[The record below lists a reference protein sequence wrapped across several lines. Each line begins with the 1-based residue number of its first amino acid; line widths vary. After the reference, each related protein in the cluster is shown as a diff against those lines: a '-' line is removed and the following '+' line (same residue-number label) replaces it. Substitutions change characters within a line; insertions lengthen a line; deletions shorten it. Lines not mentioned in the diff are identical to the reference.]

1 MIASGKAAGRKP
13 KTVDLCS
20 AIIAPVGYGKTT
32 YLLGLAW
39 QAAAW
44 AHVWLHDSRCNVVD
58 KLPDGTRLDVVR
70 VDDSAA
76 AEKISRKDPGRR
88 LIVVVEREDPE
99 EIVDRAV
106 AFADEGLRKGPSIP
120 VVVAIDEA
128 SAWTPASRLS
138 GELSPPLK
146 KLLGERRHYHCGFLL
161 GSQSAQG
168 IHRGVRLLCREIH
181 LGRVTA
187 AIQLDALIAGGVH
200 PVDARLASEQEED
213 SHGFR
218 ICRPNRDP
226 PEIRGLEAEVIADL
240 TGRGG
245 NRIPIRAG
253 MSPDEVRAAWR
264 SAKGRLL

>member
-1 MIASGKAAGRKP
+1 MTALAKIAGRQP
-13 KTVDLCS
+13 KTVDLC
-20 AIIAPVGYGKTT
+20 AAVIAPVGYGKTV
-32 YLLGLAW
+32 YLIRMAW

-44 AHVWLHDSRCNVVD
+44 AHVWLHDSQCNVVD
-58 KLPDGTRLDVVR
+58 RLPDGTRLDVVR
-70 VDDSAA
+70 VEDGAA
-76 AEKISRKDPGRR
+76 AEKISKKDPGRR
-88 LIVVVEREDPE
+88 VIVVVEREDPE

-106 AFADEGLRKGPSIP
+106 AFAGEGLRKGPPIP
-120 VVVAIDEA
+120 LVVAVDEA

-138 GELSPPLK
+138 GELAPPLK

-213 SHGFR
+213 SHAFR

-226 PEIRGLEAEVIADL
+226 PEIRGLEAEIIADL

-245 NRIPIRAG
+245 NRIPIRPG
-253 MSPDEVRAAWR
+253 MTPDEIRHAWR
-264 SAKGRLL
+264 CSKGRLL